1 MDCEE
6 LQRVKGGSFLGKGE
20 EWVTE
25 RRMLEELKKKR
36 RHRWWQVPSKGE
48 LPWALGQKSLH
59 LSIKPFSL
67 SLDYLMSCFSG
78 IRAKR
83 VEGT

>member
-6 LQRVKGGSFLGKGE
+6 LRHLKGGSFLGKGE
-20 EWVTE
+20 EPATE
-25 RRMLEELKKKR
+25 RRVLEEVKGR
-36 RHRWWQVPSKGE
+36 QVPSKGE

-59 LSIKPFSL
+59 LSIEPFSL
-67 SLDYLMSCFSG
+67 SLDYLVSCFSG
-78 IRAKR
+78 ITRAKR